1 MGNPRKGLFDFR
13 SLSQAEELTHLPYVP
28 QAPPVPV
35 VIPPRQQGALVEY
48 HKGARYRV
56 SIMGGGLVLFLAF
69 LVVVISLAYQLPIWL
84 SLLVVVVIAALLFLF
99 VPRVKR

>member
-1 MGNPRKGLFDFR
+1 
-13 SLSQAEELTHLPYVP
+13 
-28 QAPPVPV
+28 
-35 VIPPRQQGALVEY
+35 
-48 HKGARYRV
+48 
-56 SIMGGGLVLFLAF
+56 MGGGLVLFLAF